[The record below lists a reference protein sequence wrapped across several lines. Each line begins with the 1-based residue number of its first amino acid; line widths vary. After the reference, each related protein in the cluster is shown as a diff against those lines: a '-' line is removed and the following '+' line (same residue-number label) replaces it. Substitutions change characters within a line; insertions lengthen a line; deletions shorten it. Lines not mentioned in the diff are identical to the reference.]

1 MNTNNANAPYDARCI
16 FLCQYWHPAIAKVFT
31 HPKIYFV
38 ICLANPCKLKTSL
51 YNGSRS
57 TTIIYTKRACKMN
70 KSEKRELITID
81 YAYRCNMLDTVALSL
96 SALIRSCLNSKSR
109 AEMLARASLYRVD
122 QHPQFKI

>member
-1 MNTNNANAPYDARCI
+1 M
-16 FLCQYWHPAIAKVFT
+16 
-31 HPKIYFV
+31 
-38 ICLANPCKLKTSL
+38 KTSL
-51 YNGSRS
+51 YNGSRNI
-57 TTIIYTKRACKMN
+57 TLTYTKRAYKMN